1 MIAETTA
8 WFDSGTSGLL
18 GGLIGAGIGVIV
30 GGIGGPLAGTLAPQG
45 KAKTLVVGFFVT
57 SLVLGVMLAV
67 VGIVALV
74 MGQPYHV
81 WFVFVMPGALTAT
94 ITGALLPVVLNRY
107 AQADQRRLEA
117 EELRRS

>member
-8 WFDSGTSGLL
+8 WFDSNTAGLV
-18 GGLIGAGIGVIV
+18 GAGVGSGIGVIV
-30 GGIGGPLAGTLAPQG
+30 GGIGGPLAGTLAPRG
-45 KAKTLVVGFFVT
+45 KAKTLVVGFFLT
-57 SLVLGVMLAV
+57 SLAIGVILAL
-67 VGIVALV
+67 VGIAALV

-81 WFVFVMPGALTAT
+81 WFVFVLPGALTAT
-94 ITGALLPVVLNRY
+94 LTGSLLPVVLKRY